1 MKGEII
7 KAKTDDFLQNL
18 QQMDP
23 ARLRAL
29 VQRATQNLSPAQ
41 QKKLKELIND
51 QSKLEAFKN
60 KISDKD
66 IENLSK
72 NIKDPKTLEQYMQQ
86 GDIQK
91 RIDELL

>member
-1 MKGEII
+1 M
-7 KAKTDDFLQNL
+7 AKTDDFLQNL

-41 QKKLKELIND
+41 QKKLKELLSD

-72 NIKDPKTLEQYMQQ
+72 NIKDTKTLEQYMQQ

-91 RIDELL
+91 RLDELL

>member
-1 MKGEII
+1 M
-7 KAKTDDFLQNL
+7 AKTDDFLQNL

-29 VQRATQNLSPAQ
+29 VQKATAGLSPAQ
-41 QKKLKELIND
+41 QKKLQKLINNPAA
-51 QSKLEAFKN
+51 LENLKG
-60 KISDKD
+60 KITDHD
-66 IENLSK
+66 LAQLSK
-72 NIKDPKTLEQYMQQ
+72 NISDPKTLEQYMQQ